1 MTAKTVDTCLNL
13 KTLMAE
19 LDVLYQHYNNSLI
32 GLTKVPI
39 YNVQKEIPK
48 SRNMTFP
55 WWKPICTLAKMVDFP
70 KHLAVTG
77 NTSEKDYTN
86 LLKDFI
92 ADQKSRKSIIQDWN
106 KMEENKKKV
115 KASFIKKEIKTSR
128 RGRNSVQKMKDRKE
142 LKNADSFC
150 SKKLKRRE
158 RNIIMW

>member
-1 MTAKTVDTCLNL
+1 
-13 KTLMAE
+13 
-19 LDVLYQHYNNSLI
+19 
-32 GLTKVPI
+32 
-39 YNVQKEIPK
+39 
-48 SRNMTFP
+48 
-55 WWKPICTLAKMVDFP
+55 MVDFP

-77 NTSEKDYTN
+77 NTNEKEYTN